1 MKLNE
6 YNETEPDI
14 QKQLGKYYTGYQTD
28 WSLLQEAL
36 NAADECEKYV
46 NDYGVNDSI
55 IVLFN
60 LEHLSRKAIR
70 IGKNT
75 ISEWIESNDLDLLI
89 DDIRFA
95 GAHTFKYLV
104 DKATCKKG
112 ALEDVEQVV
121 TSIEEF
127 VAADFSTIVTNNA
140 TSVIRDNISI
150 RELTDYL
157 AQYENLLGEI
167 SAYDL
172 ENENRKRMVSEKY
185 KRYYLSNDTGT
196 MKQEKAYGCTL
207 IAFVVT
213 NDYSFGLQIGDGKC
227 VFVDQYGD
235 CFEPIPWDDRCQM
248 NVTTSICDSD
258 AIDEFRFCVLDQ
270 FPVAVFCGSDG
281 VDDSYT
287 GFAELAELYRSILKV
302 FVENG
307 AEEGVKELQ
316 EYLPVLT
323 KKGSG
328 DDLSVA
334 YIIDMQNLKLI
345 EPINNLHI
353 QLFTAN
359 LHLKEKQASYELER
373 YKKEAL
379 VGKLKEHLR
388 KEENIL
394 SVAEEIDIIVESQN
408 QLKKEIQQVE
418 QEISSLNRQIE
429 SCVNERK
436 ILLTTSTDSEKKDLD
451 CTENANNKSEDQY
464 LNADGDEEYSVP
476 DDPIT
481 AKLLEDGSFLKR
493 AIAICNR
500 NRTQFNLKKLA
511 RILRDSW
518 VWVPCTAILSDSDQ
532 EKLTKLV
539 MDAQEKG
546 NLSSLAG
553 QELTS
558 QDNIY
563 MVPDILQNGEE
574 FFFPVFTT
582 AEEMGEYGDNFSKI
596 ERHFLEAANLA
607 KNNEKNVTGIVI
619 NAFSESFVIPKEK
632 FEAIACMDSSL
643 NQEVAEQENN
653 GL

>member
-1 MKLNE
+1 MNDSYISFALTETGYNHIKCGKACEDASSSYNDDKMHICAVSDGHGSSNYPRTDRGARFAIDAAIKCIKEFVENVNPKAVVCDEQNNYILLIQLAKSILNE
-6 YNETEPDI
+6 WY
-14 QKQLGKYYTGYQTD
+14 
-28 WSLLQEAL
+28 S
-36 NAADECEKYV
+36 YV
-46 NDYGVNDSI
+46 ERDYREI
-55 IVLFN
+55 PFE
-60 LEHLSRKAIR
+60 LE
-70 IGKNT
+70 
-75 ISEWIESNDLDLLI
+75 
-89 DDIRFA
+89 
-95 GAHTFKYLV
+95 
-104 DKATCKKG
+104 
-112 ALEDVEQVV
+112 
-121 TSIEEF
+121 
-127 VAADFSTIVTNNA
+127 
-140 TSVIRDNISI
+140 
-150 RELTDYL
+150 ELT
-157 AQYENLLGEI
+157 
-167 SAYDL
+167 
-172 ENENRKRMVSEKY
+172 MVSEKY

-302 FVENG
+302 FAENG
-307 AEEGVKELQ
+307 AKEGVKELQ

-546 NLSSLAG
+546 DLSSLAG